1 MEIMSMTQK
10 ERTEWLLQIQRIE
23 TELRNQRFLDSQ
35 DEIER
40 ILKAKDE
47 FMEQ

>member
-1 MEIMSMTQK
+1 MSMTQK
-10 ERTEWLLQIQRIE
+10 ERMEWLLQIQRIE

>member
-1 MEIMSMTQK
+1 MSMTQK
-10 ERTEWLLQIQRIE
+10 ERREWLLQIQRIE
-23 TELRNQRFLDSQ
+23 KELRNQRFLDSQ

>member
-1 MEIMSMTQK
+1 MSMTQK
-10 ERTEWLLQIQRIE
+10 ERREWLLQIQRIE

>member
-1 MEIMSMTQK
+1 MSMTQK
-10 ERTEWLLQIQRIE
+10 ERREWLLQIQRIE
-23 TELRNQRFLDSQ
+23 TELRKQRFLDSQ

>member
-1 MEIMSMTQK
+1 MSMTQK

>member
-1 MEIMSMTQK
+1 MSMTQK
-10 ERTEWLLQIQRIE
+10 ERAEWLLQIQRIE

-40 ILKAKDE
+40 ILQAKRE
-47 FMEQ
+47 FLEQ

>member
-1 MEIMSMTQK
+1 MSMTQK
-10 ERTEWLLQIQRIE
+10 ERREWLLQIQRIE

-35 DEIER
+35 DKIER

>member
-1 MEIMSMTQK
+1 MNMTQK